1 MTIGYDPP
9 RRGQVILM
17 AVHLDKAHEYVKVAV
32 HEVGLS
38 KGPNR
43 EAA

>member
-9 RRGQVILM
+9 RRGRVILV
-17 AVHLDKAHEYVKVAV
+17 AVHLDKAHEYVKVAA
-32 HEVGLS
+32 HEVGLL

-43 EAA
+43 KAA